1 MPTASYKG
9 RFTPQNKDK
18 YLGNVKRIIYRSNWE
33 RKFMV
38 YCDRNDSIKH
48 WGSEEVVVRYRNPI
62 DKKLHNYFPDFF
74 VVTEKDKYLIEIKPK
89 AFTIKPKPRS
99 RKTRA
104 YLNESMAYIKNKAKW
119 GAAQRFCDLQGWKF
133 KILTEDELG
142 KY

>member
-1 MPTASYKG
+1 MSCTNIYTENLDNATSKLC

-62 DKKLHNYFPDFF
+62 DKKLHNYFPDF
-74 VVTEKDKYLIEIKPK
+74 VVTEKDKYLIEINQSS
-89 AFTIKPKPRS
+89 FTIKPKPSLVR
-99 RKTRA
+99 
-104 YLNESMAYIKNKAKW
+104 L
-119 GAAQRFCDLQGWKF
+119 
-133 KILTEDELG
+133 DEISQ
-142 KY
+142 

>member
-74 VVTEKDKYLIEIKPK
+74 VV
-89 AFTIKPKPRS
+89 
-99 RKTRA
+99 
-104 YLNESMAYIKNKAKW
+104 
-119 GAAQRFCDLQGWKF
+119 RFCFYYFNLHIVFASNGF
-133 KILTEDELG
+133 NYLFFL
-142 KY
+142 

>member
-89 AFTIKPKPRS
+89 LLQSKPKPRS

-104 YLNESMAYIKNKAKW
+104 YLNESMHYIKNKGKW
-119 GAAQRFCDLQGWKF
+119 GAIFVIYKVGNLKF
-133 KILTEDELG
+133 
-142 KY
+142 

>member
-62 DKKLHNYFPDFF
+62 DKKYITTFLTSLLSP
-74 VVTEKDKYLIEIKPK
+74 
-89 AFTIKPKPRS
+89 
-99 RKTRA
+99 RKTNISLR
-104 YLNESMAYIKNKAKW
+104 
-119 GAAQRFCDLQGWKF
+119 
-133 KILTEDELG
+133 
-142 KY
+142 